1 MKCNE
6 IAHSNEIDVTDHD
19 VFSVVKLY
27 SKLKTYA
34 ITKHFV
40 QRKSSYI
47 TSI

>member
-27 SKLKTYA
+27 SKL
-34 ITKHFV
+34 TKRGSQNISFNIN
-40 QRKSSYI
+40 QA
-47 TSI
+47 T